1 MFFKYISV
9 GVINTLLTLIV
20 TFFCYKIL
28 NIDYRISYAIGFF
41 IGFLN
46 SLVLNNIYTFK
57 EKKNNFDFQ
66 YIIKFSIFF
75 IFAFVVSEVVLII
88 MVEILHY
95 YELASIVMSMVVY
108 TLLSYLL
115 FNKFVFQK
123 KSTEKKIILG
133 KRKR

>member
-1 MFFKYISV
+1 MFLKYMSV

-28 NIDYRISYAIGFF
+28 NIDYRIAYAIGFF

-57 EKKNNFDFQ
+57 KRKNDFNFQ
-66 YIIKFSIFF
+66 YVVKFSIFF
-75 IFAFVVSEVVLII
+75 IVAFLISEAVLIT
-88 MVEILHY
+88 MVEVLHY
-95 YELASIVMSMVVY
+95 YELISTIMSMVVY

-115 FNKFVFQK
+115 FDKFVFRM
-123 KSTEKKIILG
+123 KSTKKNNFI
-133 KRKR
+133 

>member
-9 GVINTLLTLIV
+9 GVINTLLTLVV

-57 EKKNNFDFQ
+57 ERKNNFDFQ

-75 IFAFVVSEVVLII
+75 ILAFLVSEVALII

-95 YELASIVMSMVVY
+95 NELASIVMSMAVY

-115 FNKFVFQK
+115 FDKFVFQ
-123 KSTEKKIILG
+123 EKG
-133 KRKR
+133 TKRKKLEAKEK